1 MEELMIRRPFSILKL
16 MIPLMLFAVI
26 PLFSQDNNDGLE
38 ALRESAPRV
47 FLDCNHCDRDFF
59 RDSIT
64 YVNFVRDRMDA
75 DIHILITEQNTGSG
89 GREYTF
95 AFIGLG
101 EFEDIDHTMVHASGP
116 TDTRDEVRR
125 GQLDVLE
132 KGIFPFLVETPLC
145 EYMSVS
151 FQKRLKPTAVKDPW
165 KFWVFSISADARF
178 RGESSQQSSSMDLN
192 VSANKVTPKIKVRL
206 GLSGEFDYDK
216 YDYEDEVITSRQDE
230 KDFSGLVVK
239 SISDHWSIGGWV
251 EAESSTYGN
260 VDLHFTLAPALEYN
274 FFPYAD
280 STRRQLLM
288 RYRIGWNSIDYIE
301 ETIFNKKKES
311 LLNESLTIALE
322 LRQPWGNI
330 STSLEGS
337 HYFSD
342 FKKNRLELGGSIDV
356 RLFKGFSVEVRGRYD
371 MIRDQLNLP
380 KEEASLDEVLLQ
392 RKELAT
398 NYDYSIS
405 VGFRYTFG
413 SVFSNVVN
421 PRFGG
426 TRRYYR

>member
-1 MEELMIRRPFSILKL
+1 MEEFMIRRPFSILKL
-16 MIPLMLFAVI
+16 MIPLMFLFTF
-26 PLFSQDNNDGLE
+26 PLFCQDNNDGLE

-75 DIHILITEQNTGSG
+75 DVHILITEQNTGSG

-101 EFEDIDHTMVHASGP
+101 QFEGIDHTMVHASGP

-132 KGIFPFLVETPLC
+132 KGIFPFLVESPLC
-145 EYMSVS
+145 QFMTVT

-165 KFWVFSISADARF
+165 KFWVFSISADGRF

-239 SISDHWSIGGWV
+239 SISDHWSVGGWV

-260 VDLHFTLAPALEYN
+260 VNLHFTLAPALEYN

-322 LRQPWGNI
+322 LREPWGNI

-342 FKKNRLELGGSIDV
+342 FKKNRLELGASIDV